1 MREKERHEEQ
11 RADCVKGRLESQEK
25 QKSRLEYLGWVVGVV
40 LRLLIMRYSNAARW
54 LSSDLELNAPS
65 VSAACRREAFF
76 LLDQG
81 HSPFVHGQCSV
92 QPPLLLATMRLLRL
106 LSAHRAAAME
116 ASLVLFS
123 DLACAWLLRE
133 LSVSRMAGTIAS
145 LAFLLAPWSIA
156 ACAVRSTG
164 TLASALLLF
173 SAKHAARARCAVR
186 GAGEADAMVALVAL
200 AMAIHLSP
208 DMIWMVAPVGAL
220 SVTRVSSTPGELS
233 RLAPHLMVVFFIAL
247 LVPCVCVAPLFGGL
261 DELVSGT
268 LRAWLHGPPLDGAP
282 NIGLWWYFMA
292 EVFLPLR
299 PSFVAALHLL
309 PRACVLCLAVRAWRP
324 PLACTAFCLAVVTA
338 TKAVP
343 TVPEI
348 VASLAFVVSQI
359 EPHVVLYTRYLPQSG
374 LAFALSLLIGRPLL
388 SLWLDHRELNANFFF
403 ASTLVTVASQLLFVY
418 DVAAAVIHAEAHDAA
433 DRAARA
439 LQRVWRTR
447 MRRALAG

>member
-1 MREKERHEEQ
+1 MGRGCGFAVAHHAILECGSLALFRP
-11 RADCVKGRLESQEK
+11 RAQCTICVRG
-25 QKSRLEYLGWVVGVV
+25 
-40 LRLLIMRYSNAARW
+40 M
-54 LSSDLELNAPS
+54 PS
-65 VSAACRREAFF
+65 HEAFF

-106 LSAHRAAAME
+106 LSAQRAAAME

-247 LVPCVCVAPLFGGL
+247 LVPCVRRTFVWWPGRARFGNATCVA
-261 DELVSGT
+261 
-268 LRAWLHGPPLDGAP
+268 A
-282 NIGLWWYFMA
+282 
-292 EVFLPLR
+292 R
-299 PSFVAALHLL
+299 P
-309 PRACVLCLAVRAWRP
+309 
-324 PLACTAFCLAVVTA
+324 TT
-338 TKAVP
+338 
-343 TVPEI
+343 
-348 VASLAFVVSQI
+348 
-359 EPHVVLYTRYLPQSG
+359 
-374 LAFALSLLIGRPLL
+374 
-388 SLWLDHRELNANFFF
+388 
-403 ASTLVTVASQLLFVY
+403 
-418 DVAAAVIHAEAHDAA
+418 
-433 DRAARA
+433 
-439 LQRVWRTR
+439 
-447 MRRALAG
+447 